1 MGMTSYERVMTAVA
15 LREPDRVPMIP
26 RTRGFSVK
34 YAGFKVRDCFENPDK
49 YVGAQMRLI
58 EDFGFDGVIDLYSG
72 VPLYNEF
79 LGAELVFKPGGPP
92 SAPPLFASIKD
103 FKRANRID
111 LTQIRRMIDV
121 CRMVEKFKEEVR
133 GDIPTIIGL
142 PGVFRSAALLR
153 GLQDFYMDLVRNPG
167 FVRDLLDFCLEM
179 TKAYA
184 EMVIGAGADI
194 IFTSNSV
201 ASRDCIS
208 RKHYEQFVTDDEK
221 NLNAFLKSKGKKIMH
236 HTCGDWSDR
245 FDLVVAEGVDIL
257 FASAQADLAE
267 LKTAYG
273 DRISLMGNVDSV
285 GVMFGGTP
293 EQVEKE
299 CMKCIKEAGKGGGFF
314 LSGDCELPPE
324 TPVENMKAMER
335 AGRNFGVY
343 PLSF

>member
-1 MGMTSYERVMTAVA
+1 MGMTSYERVMTAID
-15 LREPDRVPMIP
+15 LREPDGVPMIP

-34 YAGFKVRDCFENPDK
+34 YAGLKVRDCFEVPDK
-49 YVGAQMRLI
+49 YVGAQMRMI
-58 EDFGFDGVIDLYSG
+58 QDFGFDGVIDLYSG
-72 VPLYNEF
+72 APLYNEF
-79 LGAELVFKPGGPP
+79 LGGELIFKPGSPP
-92 SAPPLFASIKD
+92 SALPLFSSIKD
-103 FKRANRID
+103 FKKVNRID
-111 LTQIRRMIDV
+111 VAQARRMSDV
-121 CRMVEKFKEEVR
+121 CRMVEGFKEEVG
-133 GDIPTIIGL
+133 GDVPTIIGL

-167 FVRDLLDFCLEM
+167 FVRDLLDFCLDT

-184 EMVIGAGADI
+184 EMVISAGADI

-208 RKHYEQFVTDDEK
+208 RKHYEQFVTGDEK
-221 NLNAFLKSKGKKIMH
+221 ELNAFLKSKGKKIMH

-257 FASAQADLAE
+257 FASAQANLTQ
-267 LKTAYG
+267 LKADYG
-273 DRISLMGNVDSV
+273 NRISLMGNVDSV
-285 GVMFGGTP
+285 GVMYGGTP
-293 EQVEKE
+293 QEVEKE
-299 CMKCIKEAGKGGGFF
+299 CLKCIREAGKGGGFL